1 MEIRCCPKCGNTNLR
16 QSTYKDGNMFRAY
29 SEPVKYTCNKCLY
42 SGIPIYF
49 NSKEEYKKFI
59 EEIEQK

>member
-1 MEIRCCPKCGNTNLR
+1 MEIRCCPQCGNTNLC
-16 QSTYKDGNMFRAY
+16 QSTYKDVDIFRAY
-29 SEPVKYTCNKCLY
+29 SEPVKYLCNKCLY

-49 NSKEEYKKFI
+49 NSKEEYQKFI